1 MLLTAGFPS
10 MRNSVHKRPS
20 GLLFFLFAFVAALI
34 ERGTHGL
41 HLVVDLCGKGF
52 FLVFVGVL
60 CFDVVHG
67 LGRPFEKMDL
77 AVGIIVC
84 AYAILL
90 IVLGLMNRD
99 GASSTKPVEPK
110 TVAPAKI

>member
-1 MLLTAGFPS
+1 MFAIIFVLAEFEIS
-10 MRNSVHKRPS
+10 IIIN
-20 GLLFFLFAFVAALI
+20 LFNFL
-34 ERGTHGL
+34 ES
-41 HLVVDLCGKGF
+41 LCGKGF

-67 LGRPFEKMDL
+67 LSRPFEKMDL

-90 IVLGLMNRD
+90 IVLGFMNRD